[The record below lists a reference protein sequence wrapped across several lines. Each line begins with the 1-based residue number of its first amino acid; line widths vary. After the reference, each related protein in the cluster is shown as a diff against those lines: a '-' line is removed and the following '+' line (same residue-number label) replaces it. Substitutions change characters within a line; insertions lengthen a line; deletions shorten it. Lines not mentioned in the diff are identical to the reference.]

1 MSGLRP
7 TPTACPSEAHSTT
20 TPVQEEERAVHRY
33 DTAAG
38 TPRHRLSRGR
48 IGAMMLA
55 GAAAL
60 AIAGCG
66 SSSHSGGS
74 SGSSGSSGSTGSAAT
89 SSTTSG
95 GSSGGTSSAVS
106 AALTK
111 FEAPTSHYQLPS
123 TALKDA
129 SKLKGKTIFYVP
141 VASVVPEFAITA
153 AQLKV
158 AAAAVGAKV
167 DVCSDPTGTPTEWN
181 ACVGQAIS
189 QKVAAIVLD
198 AAPWQVVANQLT
210 TATKKGIKIITA
222 DQPADPALPKADSA
236 DILGVSGT
244 MQTAVADWVISD
256 SKGKGHALILMD
268 TDGPAPP
275 IYISKF
281 ALPQFAKYA
290 PGFKYTIQKISTA
303 NQGQVASAVSSQ
315 LLKNPSTGYVYTEFD
330 QFLPNAQQGVQSANA
345 TSKVKGVS
353 STALLAGL
361 QLLKSGSYSYADA
374 GQDYP
379 YSAWAFAD
387 EAYRLI
393 LGQPAVTENLPMR
406 LFTRQNVS
414 SVTLS
419 QAAQNN
425 GSWYGATN
433 FPTLFKKLWGVG

>member
-1 MSGLRP
+1 M
-7 TPTACPSEAHSTT
+7 H
-20 TPVQEEERAVHRY
+20 QEEEKVVGHHEHLG
-33 DTAAG
+33 AA
-38 TPRHRLSRGR
+38 PRQWLRRGR
-48 IGAMMLA
+48 FGAIALTA
-55 GAAAL
+55 AAAL

-66 SSSHSGGS
+66 SSKSNSGGSSSGGSASTSATNASS
-74 SGSSGSSGSTGSAAT
+74 SGSSGGS
-89 SSTTSG
+89 
-95 GSSGGTSSAVS
+95 SSAVS
-106 AALTK
+106 AALAK
-111 FEAPTSHYQLPS
+111 FEAPTSKYGLPS
-123 TALKDA
+123 AALKHA
-129 SKLKGKTIFYVP
+129 GNLKGKTIFYIP

-153 AQLKV
+153 AQLKT

-210 TATKKGIKIITA
+210 AATKKGIKVVTA

-256 SKGKGHALILMD
+256 SKGKGSALILMD

-275 IYISKF
+275 IYITHF
-281 ALPQFAKYA
+281 ALPEFKKHA

-353 STALLAGL
+353 TTALLAGL
-361 QLLKSGSYSYADA
+361 QLLKSKSYSYADA

-379 YSAWAFAD
+379 FSAWAFAD

-393 LGQPAVTENLPMR
+393 LGQPAVPENIPMR

-414 SVTLS
+414 GLQLTN
-419 QAAQNN
+419 AAQNS
-425 GSWYGATN
+425 GSWYGATT
-433 FPTLFKKLWGVG
+433 FPTQFKKLWGVG

>member
-1 MSGLRP
+1 MSMHGTQTECQPL
-7 TPTACPSEAHSTT
+7 THSGINT
-20 TPVQEEERAVHRY
+20 VQEEETVVQQHEQI
-33 DTAAG
+33 G
-38 TPRHRLSRGR
+38 WVPRHRLSRGR
-48 IGAMMLA
+48 LGAVALTVAA
-55 GAAAL
+55 GL

-66 SSSHSGGS
+66 SSKSSSGGS
-74 SGSSGSSGSTGSAAT
+74 SSGTSTAASSGA
-89 SSTTSG
+89 STTSA
-95 GSSGGTSSAVS
+95 SDASGGSSAVS

-111 FEAPTSHYQLPS
+111 FESATSKYQLPS
-123 TALKDA
+123 AALKNA
-129 SKLKGKTIFYVP
+129 GSLKGKTIFYIP
-141 VASVVPEFAITA
+141 VASVVPEFGITA
-153 AQLKV
+153 AELKT

-167 DVCSDPTGTPTEWN
+167 DVCSDPTGTPTQWN

-210 TATKKGIKIITA
+210 AATKKGIKVVTV

-244 MQTAVADWVISD
+244 MQTAVADWVIND
-256 SKGKGHALILMD
+256 SKGKGSALILMD

-281 ALPQFAKYA
+281 ALPQFKKYA
-290 PGFKYTIQKISTA
+290 PRFKYTIQKISTA

-361 QLLKSGSYSYADA
+361 QLLKSKSYSYADA

-379 YSAWAFAD
+379 FSAWAFAD

-393 LGQPAVTENLPMR
+393 LGQPAVAEDIPMR

-419 QAAQNN
+419 NAAQDS
-425 GSWYGATN
+425 GAWYGPTN